1 MTPLWSTTPF
11 PLHGITVVDAWYP
24 CAHLLEAVC
33 SQKERGPLWGTLPP
47 PLVVDPALG
56 GAAHGN
62 GSLPPKTQYFLCVM
76 SRI

>member
-1 MTPLWSTTPF
+1 
-11 PLHGITVVDAWYP
+11 
-24 CAHLLEAVC
+24 
-33 SQKERGPLWGTLPP
+33 
-47 PLVVDPALG
+47 VDPALG